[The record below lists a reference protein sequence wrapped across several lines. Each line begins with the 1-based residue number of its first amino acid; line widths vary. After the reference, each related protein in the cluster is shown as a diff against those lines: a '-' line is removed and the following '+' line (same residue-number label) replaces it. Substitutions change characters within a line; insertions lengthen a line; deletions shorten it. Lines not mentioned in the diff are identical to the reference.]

1 MQSRWYWQID
11 VLRSALNQL
20 DELHERWLQTRDELP
35 ANASPGTPTYDG
47 AQAEYHAEAWSH
59 LDTWSTHGDALR
71 EIDTASRHASAR
83 PSPSPTMAPAA
94 GRRSPAR
101 K

>member
-1 MQSRWYWQID
+1 M
-11 VLRSALNQL
+11 LHFALDRL
-20 DELHERWLQTRDELP
+20 DDLHEQWCQTRDRLP
-35 ANASPGTPTYDG
+35 ANASPGTAAYDD

-83 PSPSPTMAPAA
+83 PSPSPPMAPAA